1 MSINALLKQKN
12 MTRYRLSQL
21 SGIPKTTVLDICNGK
36 AQLENCSS
44 GTLFKLAKAL
54 AVPMESLLEPR
65 PDFEAY
71 KSHICHKVK
80 RLGDLDFII
89 ETLKADEVR
98 VLFNKG
104 WYIESFYLLS
114 MVDYL
119 SRENGLPLVENYNGL
134 RSARLKKTVYPA
146 GVHLMSMASGSDR
159 YKENCLKEAIPEFL
173 RHNIVEAEVRSV
185 C

>member
-1 MSINALLKQKN
+1 

-21 SGIPKTTVLDICNGK
+21 SGVPKTTILDICSGR

-44 GTLFKLAKAL
+44 GTLYKIARAL
-54 AVPMESLLEPR
+54 DVPMESLLESR
-65 PDFEAY
+65 PGFEIY
-71 KSHICHKVK
+71 KSHVCHKVK

-89 ETLKADEVR
+89 ETLERDEVR
-98 VLFNKG
+98 VLFDKG
-104 WYIESFYLLS
+104 WFIESFYLLS

-119 SRENGLPLVENYNGL
+119 SRENGLQLVENYNDL
-134 RSARLKKTVYPA
+134 RSARLVKTIYPA
-146 GVHLMSMASGSDR
+146 GVHLMCMASGSDR

-173 RHNIVEAEVRSV
+173 RHNIVEAEVRDV